1 MKKILGIVVLG
12 LLLSANALP
21 AKTINI
27 ENRISLEVPNNYVFR
42 ETILSKE
49 QEGFLEITGND
60 SKVFIMGTKSSVDFQ
75 ELLATSED
83 EVFQPILDK
92 LKKKNI
98 RTQKAAINFM
108 GKEIKKI
115 LKKKNYEGVIYIF
128 LGKETI
134 QELDEEISIIVDDMR
149 NKNNKE
155 IKDKYNSKYKK
166 IFKEALNEALGSELK
181 NLIKLTKFNI
191 KNNQYNE
198 ASMSS
203 KFSMNMGVYKMT
215 IDFYGFVRNDK
226 PIIILNY
233 CLNKCPSN
241 MMYIEKMILPISTIV
256 NQTSKLKNNDLI
268 DQLKTLSDL
277 YKSGLLTKEEFEKA
291 KKKLL
296 N

>member
-1 MKKILGIVVLG
+1 MKKLLGIIVLG
-12 LLLSANALP
+12 LLLSGNVFS
-21 AKTINI
+21 KTINI

-60 SKVFIMGTKSSVDFQ
+60 SKAFIMGTKSSVDFQ

-108 GKEIKKI
+108 GKEIIKI

-155 IKDKYNSKYKK
+155 IKDKYSLKYKK
-166 IFKEALNEALGSELK
+166 NFKEALNEALGSELK
-181 NLIKLTKFNI
+181 NLVKLTKFNI

-198 ASMSS
+198 PSMSS
-203 KFSMNMGVYKMT
+203 KFSMNIGVYKMT

-226 PIIILNY
+226 PIIIMNY
-233 CLNKCPSN
+233 CLNKCSSKLKSV
-241 MMYIEKMILPISTIV
+241 EKMILPISAV
-256 NQTSKLKNNDLI
+256 VDQTSILTNKDLTE
-268 DQLKTLSDL
+268 QLKTLNEL
-277 YKSGLLTKEEFEKA
+277 YKSGALTKEEFTKA

>member
-1 MKKILGIVVLG
+1 
-12 LLLSANALP
+12 
-21 AKTINI
+21 
-27 ENRISLEVPNNYVFR
+27 
-42 ETILSKE
+42 
-49 QEGFLEITGND
+49 
-60 SKVFIMGTKSSVDFQ
+60 
-75 ELLATSED
+75 
-83 EVFQPILDK
+83 
-92 LKKKNI
+92 
-98 RTQKAAINFM
+98 
-108 GKEIKKI
+108 
-115 LKKKNYEGVIYIF
+115 
-128 LGKETI
+128 
-134 QELDEEISIIVDDMR
+134 MR

-226 PIIILNY
+226 PIIILNS